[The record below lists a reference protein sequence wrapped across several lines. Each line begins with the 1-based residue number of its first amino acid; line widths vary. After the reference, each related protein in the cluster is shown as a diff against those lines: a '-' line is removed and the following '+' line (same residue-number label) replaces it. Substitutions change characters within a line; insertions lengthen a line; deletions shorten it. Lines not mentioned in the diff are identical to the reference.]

1 MEEHILLPAD
11 LPYRGHILD
20 HADLVVHMHERH
32 QHGVAAHGVRDL
44 LRMHDAVRIWLEERD
59 FEPFTLELL
68 QRIEHRLVLGACR
81 DDVLAAI
88 SIEPCNTEQG
98 QVVRF
103 GGTRSPHDGIRRCS
117 DGARDLRTRLF
128 HQRASAVTIGVT
140 HRRRVAVSTLRSKAF
155 DHAVRHARI
164 HGRRR
169 RIVQIDGCLSHFA
182 PLCLPQDAAGPAPP

>member
-44 LRMHDAVRIWLEERD
+44 LRMYDAVRIRLEKRD
-59 FEPFTLELL
+59 YKPFTLELL
-68 QRIEHRLVLGACR
+68 QRIEHCLVFGAR
-81 DDVLAAI
+81 RNNVLAAI
-88 SIEPCNTEQG
+88 GVEPCNTEQG

-103 GGTRSPHDGIRRCS
+103 GGARGPHDGIRRCS

-128 HQRASAVTIGVT
+128 HQRASAMTIGMT
-140 HRRRVAVSTLRSKAF
+140 HRRRVAVRTFRPKAF
-155 DHAVRHARI
+155 DHAVSDARI
-164 HGRRR
+164 HRRR
-169 RIVQIDGCLSHFA
+169 GRIVQIDGCLSHFA
-182 PLCLPQDAAGPAPP
+182 PLCLPQDAAGPALP